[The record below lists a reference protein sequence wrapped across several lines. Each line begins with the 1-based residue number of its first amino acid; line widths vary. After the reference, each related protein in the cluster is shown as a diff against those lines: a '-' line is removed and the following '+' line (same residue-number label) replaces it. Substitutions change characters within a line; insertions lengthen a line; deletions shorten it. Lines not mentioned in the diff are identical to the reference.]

1 MRESPGNLRPWCL
14 APAAPVL
21 RTRDWSLHLR
31 ALWPALRTIGV
42 GHFIGRCVEK
52 HARRS
57 TDFKVCQLDDCD
69 FQEDSWPDVAAA
81 F

>member
-14 APAAPVL
+14 APATPVL
-21 RTRDWSLHLR
+21 RTRDLSLDLR
-31 ALWPALRTIGV
+31 ALWPALCTIGF
-42 GHFIGRCVEK
+42 GHFIGRI
-52 HARRS
+52 
-57 TDFKVCQLDDCD
+57 DYCD